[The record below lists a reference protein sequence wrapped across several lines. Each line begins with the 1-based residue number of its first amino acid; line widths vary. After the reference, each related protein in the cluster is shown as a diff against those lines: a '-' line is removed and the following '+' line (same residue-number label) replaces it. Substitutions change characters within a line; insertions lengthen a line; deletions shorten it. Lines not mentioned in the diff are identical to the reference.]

1 VPHERRH
8 LFLSHERS
16 ASSLEL
22 LELLEIIA
30 NVCFESDNDEGLV
43 AIVQFQLG
51 TLERHTHRERAL
63 GLDPSKGPDGTRDQ
77 HTHRVLRF
85 SSDAALSTL

>member
-1 VPHERRH
+1 MPHERRH
-8 LFLSHERS
+8 LLLSHERS

-51 TLERHTHRERAL
+51 TLERHTHTERERE
-63 GLDPSKGPDGTRDQ
+63 
-77 HTHRVLRF
+77 
-85 SSDAALSTL
+85 LSG